1 MGRLSATELK
11 KELSEAINRVQ
22 YQGERIILH
31 RRDKDA
37 CVLVSLDDLKLLQA
51 IEDRLDARDAEE
63 ALKDPR
69 RIPPR
74 GPQGRVGAL
83 ERIGIPNR
91 VHGSRAQCP
100 CRIATETPAASHPE
114 GGIFSERTP
123 VAGIETAPTVLQRPN
138 DIAETR
144 FSIRDLRDLR
154 WASIDNDD
162 SRDLDQRPHSEP

>member
-31 RRDKDA
+31 RRDKDV

-69 RIPPR
+69 RIP
-74 GPQGRVGAL
+74 
-83 ERIGIPNR
+83 
-91 VHGSRAQCP
+91 
-100 CRIATETPAASHPE
+100 
-114 GGIFSERTP
+114 
-123 VAGIETAPTVLQRPN
+123 IEDLK
-138 DIAETR
+138 AE
-144 FSIRDLRDLR
+144 LGL
-154 WASIDNDD
+154 
-162 SRDLDQRPHSEP
+162 